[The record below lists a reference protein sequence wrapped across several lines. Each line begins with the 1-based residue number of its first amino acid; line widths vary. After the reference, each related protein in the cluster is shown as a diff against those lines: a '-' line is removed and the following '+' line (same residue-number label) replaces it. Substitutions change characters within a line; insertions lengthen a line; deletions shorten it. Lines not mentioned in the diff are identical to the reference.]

1 MEFVRLLNGTIVNV
15 NEFESA
21 TNKSYPYY
29 QQGKKVAL
37 CPACNTSVQIV
48 GGMNNN
54 LQSRNRIIYAA
65 HTKSAIPPFAYDETK
80 KEECVNYHGNA
91 NNWQKLYTQTGAK
104 TKNNEL
110 ELYINQNIL
119 NIVSEIESIIGFK
132 CLKKGQSTTRIAE
145 ELLNSF
151 YKNKGLYLQSNYFAP
166 EFIPRL
172 ILIKAAQVPCWGSI
186 PLSNTKSKLVKHQL
200 LNKFIE
206 QNGQFKPSMETK
218 LVCVLDNDVN
228 PKSIIVKLLYK
239 DSGIEKEI
247 VLRKINA
254 NVE

>member
-1 MEFVRLLNGTIVNV
+1 MEFVRLLDGKIVNV
-15 NEFESA
+15 NKFEDA

-29 QQGKKVAL
+29 QKGKKVAL
-37 CPACNTSVQIV
+37 CPACQTSVQIV

-54 LQSRNRIIYAA
+54 LQSRDKIMYAA
-65 HTKSAIPPFAYDETK
+65 HTKSEIPRFAYDKNK
-80 KEECVNYHGNA
+80 KEKCVNYHGNV
-91 NNWQKLYTQTGAK
+91 NNWQKLYRQSDAK
-104 TKNNEL
+104 TENKEL
-110 ELYINQNIL
+110 EQYINQNIF
-119 NIVSEIESIIGFK
+119 NIVSEIESIIGFR
-132 CLKKGQSTTRIAE
+132 CLKKDQTISKIAQA
-145 ELLNSF
+145 LLDSF
-151 YKNKGLYLQSNYFAP
+151 YKNKGLYLQPEYFVP

-186 PLSNTKSKLVKHQL
+186 PLSNTKSKLVKHPL
-200 LNKFIE
+200 LNKCIE
-206 QNGQFKPSMETK
+206 KNGQFKPSMQTK

-254 NVE
+254 KVE